1 MLSKPWTDFWGNEG
15 QFVGLIISSMNLNV
29 KIAYFLF
36 FVFFP
41 HRGIFLS
48 WAQVA
53 LIANKLFSCLQSI
66 LLLAASLC
74 ILNCDSHCRGSCPSS
89 ILAEFLH
96 LSSLLHLLFLDV
108 EVLSFGRCPA
118 SSLISNPQSQLS
130 SHLGNKCS
138 ANSELGMPPALP
150 WLQPFQP
157 ESIGC
162 KLVHTHSLAR
172 EFSLESCWSW
182 TKHYPYSTD
191 FFLYSF

>member
-74 ILNCDSHCRGSCPSS
+74 ILNCDSHCRGPALLPSLLSFFIFPAFSTCCFLMSKSWALGGVQHLVWSQIHKASCLP
-89 ILAEFLH
+89 ILATSVLQTVSWACH
-96 LSSLLHLLFLDV
+96 LPFPDCSHFNQR
-108 EVLSFGRCPA
+108 VLAVNWFTRTA
-118 SSLISNPQSQLS
+118 
-130 SHLGNKCS
+130 
-138 ANSELGMPPALP
+138 
-150 WLQPFQP
+150 
-157 ESIGC
+157 
-162 KLVHTHSLAR
+162 
-172 EFSLESCWSW
+172 
-182 TKHYPYSTD
+182 
-191 FFLYSF
+191 